1 MCKRRSEKRRNIQ
14 HSAKGLAN
22 MRERETARASK
33 ADRITENREGVLT
46 DVLHSGEPPGSVGE
60 LVAKAWAGAS
70 NQV

>member
-1 MCKRRSEKRRNIQ
+1 
-14 HSAKGLAN
+14 